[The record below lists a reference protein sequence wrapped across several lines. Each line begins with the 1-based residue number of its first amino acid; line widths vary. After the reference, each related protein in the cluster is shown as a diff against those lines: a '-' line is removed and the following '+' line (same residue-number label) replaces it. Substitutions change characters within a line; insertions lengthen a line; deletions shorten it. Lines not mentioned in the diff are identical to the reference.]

1 MQIGEVIFGARPFE
15 GSPIV
20 LKAAPRHARWHEVRP
35 KPDGSRVRARRAEA
49 DHDVTTAHGKLKARA
64 GDYVVTYGEGD
75 RGVVRPD
82 IFEKT
87 YEPDGI
93 GLYKKRS
100 DIVLRYFT
108 LKRPA
113 LIHTL
118 EGEQRAEPGDWIMQG
133 VAGELWPVAQEKAL
147 QKYDPL

>member
-1 MQIGEVIFGARPFE
+1 MLSEVIFGARPFAR
-15 GSPIV
+15 STITI
-20 LKAAPRHARWHEVRP
+20 KTAPRHARWHEVRP
-35 KPDGSRVRARRAEA
+35 KPNRERIRARRAEA
-49 DHDVTTAHGKLKARA
+49 DHEVTTPQGKLHAR
-64 GDYVVTYGEGD
+64 GGEDFVVTYGPND
-75 RGVVRPD
+75 HAVIRGD

-108 LKRPA
+108 LERPA

-118 EGEQRAEPGDWIMQG
+118 
-133 VAGELWPVAQEKAL
+133 
-147 QKYDPL
+147 